1 MQLFQ
6 NSNPLVASEINSYL
20 MNVYQTLSLEN
31 VAEFFLFNCH
41 DLFNQYK
48 ILQIQN
54 H

>member
-6 NSNPLVASEINSYL
+6 NSNPLVASETDSNL

-31 VAEFFLFNCH
+31 IVEFFLFNYH

-48 ILQIQN
+48 ILQI
-54 H
+54 